1 MYGQSVFWRETMKN
15 GKFLIFE
22 GRVVFVILPTFIHMR
37 LWTISIAVF
46 TMFMFW
52 WFDRKGIST
61 DAIVRFLKSKIIGK
75 KRTAR
80 GVYEERTAIDFR
92 FEAEIFERNERIAEA
107 VRNAPMQKTGL
118 MARFGFG
125 SKPKASGGNVSL
137 SKD

>member
-22 GRVVFVILPTFIHMR
+22 GRVVFVLLPTFIHMR

-52 WFDRKGIST
+52 WFDRKGVST
-61 DAIVRFLKSKIIGK
+61 DAIIRFLKSKLIGK

-80 GVYEERTAIDFR
+80 GVYEERSAIDFS
-92 FEAEIFERNERIAEA
+92 FETRVYERNLKIEA
-107 VRNAPMQKTGL
+107 ARNNATTGKKTLLGRL
-118 MARFGFG
+118 GFG
-125 SKPKASGGNVSL
+125 VGSKNTGDDVSL
-137 SKD
+137 SKE